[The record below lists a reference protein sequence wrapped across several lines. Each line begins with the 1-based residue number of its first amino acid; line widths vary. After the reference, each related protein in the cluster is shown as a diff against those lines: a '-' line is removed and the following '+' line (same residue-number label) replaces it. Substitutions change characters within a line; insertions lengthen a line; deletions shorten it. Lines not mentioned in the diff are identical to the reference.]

1 MKGYIFMGRIIAA
14 EGADNHP
21 RLIAETAVP
30 LPHDSVMGNQVIA
43 KSLVGSS
50 SMDLVRQAS
59 ERERG
64 QLQFSGKDLD
74 CAVIADLLSALAAK
88 MRNTEY
94 KSVKLSKVEAEDHT
108 HISISIVRK

>member
-1 MKGYIFMGRIIAA
+1 MKGLIFMGRIIAA

-21 RLIAETAVP
+21 ILIAEAATP
-30 LPHDSVMGNQVIA
+30 LPFDSVMGNQVVA
-43 KSLVGSS
+43 KSLVGSTA
-50 SMDLVRQAS
+50 MDLVRLAS
-59 ERERG
+59 EKERG
-64 QLQFSGKDLD
+64 QLQPGGKNMD
-74 CAVIADLLSALAAK
+74 CVVVADLLSALAQK